1 MPARLTLGRKPQLN
15 NKHISDFTTRTT
27 HRQFEHTHEQPQLT
41 PPNMDAVLRQS
52 KAMCPFMKKAS
63 PATLRALSTSTR
75 PAAKAASSPCGGTMS
90 RLQGLAYRCPVMG
103 KALAVQSAKVGGIG
117 ASTGIAGLS
126 ARSVSTKH
134 AHGSAHAHGPR
145 MSKRCLHGSRSNEAR
160 AVETPVIPG
169 REKGE
174 FVAERSLLVLGLSR

>member
-1 MPARLTLGRKPQLN
+1 
-15 NKHISDFTTRTT
+15 
-27 HRQFEHTHEQPQLT
+27 
-41 PPNMDAVLRQS
+41 
-52 KAMCPFMKKAS
+52 
-63 PATLRALSTSTR
+63 
-75 PAAKAASSPCGGTMS
+75 MS

-134 AHGSAHAHGPR
+134 AHGPR

>member
-1 MPARLTLGRKPQLN
+1 
-15 NKHISDFTTRTT
+15 
-27 HRQFEHTHEQPQLT
+27 
-41 PPNMDAVLRQS
+41 MDAVLRQS

-174 FVAERSLLVLGLSR
+174 FVAERSLLVLGLPFR

>member
-1 MPARLTLGRKPQLN
+1 
-15 NKHISDFTTRTT
+15 
-27 HRQFEHTHEQPQLT
+27 
-41 PPNMDAVLRQS
+41 MDAVLRQS

-75 PAAKAASSPCGGTMS
+75 PAAKATSSPCGGTMS

-103 KALAVQSAKVGGIG
+103 KALAVQSAKVGGIS
-117 ASTGIAGLS
+117 STSGIAGLS
-126 ARSVSTKH
+126 TRSVSTKH
-134 AHGSAHAHGPR
+134 AHGSGHAHGHGPR
-145 MSKRCLHGSRSNEAR
+145 MSKRCLHSSRSNEAR

-174 FVAERSLLVLGLSR
+174 SAPRRSLLFHGISR

>member
-1 MPARLTLGRKPQLN
+1 
-15 NKHISDFTTRTT
+15 
-27 HRQFEHTHEQPQLT
+27 
-41 PPNMDAVLRQS
+41 MDAVLRQS

-117 ASTGIAGLS
+117 TSTGIAGLS
-126 ARSVSTKH
+126 ARSVSTK
-134 AHGSAHAHGPR
+134 HAHGPR

-169 REKGE
+169 REKGK
-174 FVAERSLLVLGLSR
+174 FVAEHSLLVLGLSR